1 MREGLLEGVAIENGH
16 MFDYTEGI
24 LNAQL
29 PSRFGVNMDEWR
41 YRACCWCP
49 DSLLPCSAIRG
60 LQVVRSGMVV

>member
-1 MREGLLEGVAIENGH
+1 MYLVTCLH
-16 MFDYTEGI
+16 YTEGI

-49 DSLLPCSAIRG
+49 DSLLPRSAVRG